1 MDYKR
6 VDKKAKAYWRLG
18 LLLWLIILVPV
29 CLVLYFVAGTVGQI
43 IALSLAVIYLLVFIL
58 HPIIEYA
65 QWSYGIT
72 EDRIEIK
79 KGIYFKSH
87 NIIPT
92 GRIQHVNIAKGPV
105 MRLFGLNKVE
115 IHTAGGA
122 FSIMG
127 LDKETAE
134 QVGNTLHGFISKKLK
149 AIKAS
154 EQSLQQPE

>member
-1 MDYKR
+1 MDFKR
-6 VDKKAKAYWRLG
+6 VDKKAKAYWRFG
-18 LLLWLIILVPV
+18 LLLWLVLLVPV
-29 CLVLYFVAGTVGQI
+29 CLCLFFYAEIIGKI
-43 IALSLAVIYLLVFIL
+43 IAIALAIVYLLIFIL
-58 HPIIEYA
+58 YPIIEYA

-79 KGIYFKSH
+79 KGIFFKSH

-105 MRLFGLNKVE
+105 MNLFGLYKVD

-127 LDKETAE
+127 LNKETAE
-134 QVGNTLHGFISKKLK
+134 QVGNTLHGFISNKLK

-154 EQSLQQPE
+154 EQSL